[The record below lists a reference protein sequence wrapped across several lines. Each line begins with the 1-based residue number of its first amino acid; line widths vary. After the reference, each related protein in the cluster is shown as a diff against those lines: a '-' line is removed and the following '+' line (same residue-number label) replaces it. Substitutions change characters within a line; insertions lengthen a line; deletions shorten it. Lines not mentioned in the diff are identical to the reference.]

1 MPPPRKGGGIDKPK
15 RRRGCGNNEGSMKKI
30 AVCYKW
36 VLSDADIRVNDTT
49 HKLDME
55 KCKPQ
60 ISEYDRNG
68 IECGVKVKAATGAE
82 LVGVTCGTASA
93 ASAKDA
99 LSRGLDAVYLL
110 DDATMA
116 EADSST
122 TSKVLTGMVKSI
134 GDVDV
139 IICAEGSSDEYA
151 RQVGPR
157 LAALLGWPSV
167 SYVSRVT
174 VTNNAFELER
184 KMEEGSE
191 MVTIPTPVVISVLPD
206 VGEAP
211 IPGVKQILGAKK
223 KPANEMTL
231 DTIGLSAE
239 AAHHQMKTE
248 SVLAPSSERK
258 NIHLNPNG
266 VSLEAAAAKLVQQL
280 SADGVL

>member
-1 MPPPRKGGGIDKPK
+1 
-15 RRRGCGNNEGSMKKI
+15 MKKI

-68 IECGVKVKAATGAE
+68 IECGVQMKAATGAE
-82 LVGVTCGTASA
+82 LIGVTCGTASA

-99 LSRGLDAVYLL
+99 LSRGPDAVYSL
-110 DDATMA
+110 DDQLMA
-116 EADSST
+116 EADSGT
-122 TSKVLTGMVKSI
+122 TSKVLAGMIKVV

-139 IICAEGSSDEYA
+139 VICAEGSSDEYA

-167 SYVSRVT
+167 SYVSKVT
-174 VTNNAFELER
+174 VAGDAIELER

-191 MVTIPTPVVISVLPD
+191 MVTVPAPVVLSVLPD

-211 IPGVKQILGAKK
+211 IPGVKQILSAKK
-223 KPANEMTL
+223 KPVNEIKL
-231 DTIGLSAE
+231 DAIGLSIE
-239 AAHHQMKTE
+239 SAHPQIRIE

-258 NIHLNPNG
+258 NIHLNPDG

-280 SADGVL
+280 SADGIL

>member
-1 MPPPRKGGGIDKPK
+1 
-15 RRRGCGNNEGSMKKI
+15 MKKI

-36 VLSDADIRVNDTT
+36 VLSDADIRVNDAT

-55 KCKPQ
+55 RCKPQ

-82 LVGVTCGTASA
+82 LVGVTCGAASA

-99 LSRGLDAVYLL
+99 LSRGLDSVYCL
-110 DDATMA
+110 DDAVMA
-116 EADSST
+116 EADSGT
-122 TSKVLTGMVKSI
+122 TSKILAGLIKSI
-134 GDVDV
+134 GEVDLV
-139 IICAEGSSDEYA
+139 ICAEGSSDEYA

-167 SYVSRVT
+167 SYVSQVT
-174 VTNNAFELER
+174 VNGDVFELER

-191 MVTIPTPVVISVLPD
+191 MVTVPAPVVLSVLPD

-223 KPANEMTL
+223 KPVSEMKL
-231 DTIGLSAE
+231 EAIGLSADSVRP
-239 AAHHQMKTE
+239 QIKTE

-258 NIHLNPNG
+258 NIHLNPDG
-266 VSLEAAAAKLVQQL
+266 ISLEAAAAKLVQEL
-280 SADGVL
+280 SADGIL